1 MNKNIVLTTLFFGAI
16 WGILEATLGY
26 LLKFL
31 PPLVSGSIMFP
42 IGASLLTMVYLNTQS
57 KTSVLAV
64 GILAATIKSINFL
77 MPGLLPIKTYNPMI
91 SIILQSMMMVGVC
104 YLLDQKKVSLH
115 LIGFAVASV
124 MWRVLFYVNISIN
137 HALTNFPFPQMSS
150 SQKTLEFIVTYGLM
164 GALLTILCYG
174 FIVLI
179 KNRIV
184 FAYRPKLYLS
194 LSMIILA
201 VALTFYLQLIG

>member
-1 MNKNIVLTTLFFGAI
+1 MNKNIVLISLFFGAI

-26 LLKFL
+26 FLHFL
-31 PPLVSGSIMFP
+31 PTLISGSIMFP
-42 IGASLLTMVYLNTQS
+42 IGASLLTIVYLNTKS
-57 KTSVLAV
+57 KASVFWV
-64 GILAATIKSINFL
+64 GIIAATIKSVNFF

-91 SIILQSMMMVGVC
+91 SIVLQSMVMVGVC

-115 LIGFAVASV
+115 LFGFAASSLL
-124 MWRVLFYVNISIN
+124 WRVLFYVNISIN

-150 SQKTLEFIVTYGLM
+150 SQATFDFIILYGLI
-164 GALLTILCYG
+164 GALFAVLFYG
-174 FIVLI
+174 LIYMI
-179 KNRIV
+179 KNRVV

-201 VALTFYLQLIG
+201 VALTYYLQLIG